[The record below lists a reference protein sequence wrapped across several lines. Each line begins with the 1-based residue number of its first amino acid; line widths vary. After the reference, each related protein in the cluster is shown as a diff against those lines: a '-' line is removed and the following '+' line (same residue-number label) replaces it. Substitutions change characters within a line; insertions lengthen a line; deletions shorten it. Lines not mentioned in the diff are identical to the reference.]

1 MPFSIRASWEFTTVL
16 AFLVC
21 GEGTCVLAGRHS
33 NLIDTRTLRQLAKPC
48 LGDFVFEWLMLFIFF
63 CKPVDARKGFF
74 LRDSCFDGGIS
85 NVKVVCAEVLLAR
98 ASACARHCCRQ
109 ETGLGKN
116 EWAMVTGGL
125 LWQWIGGHLLWMW
138 WRWSFEWL
146 RKGKRACTFCGYA
159 KNYCGCFFGREIS
172 KPL

>member
-1 MPFSIRASWEFTTVL
+1 
-16 AFLVC
+16 
-21 GEGTCVLAGRHS
+21 
-33 NLIDTRTLRQLAKPC
+33 
-48 LGDFVFEWLMLFIFF
+48 
-63 CKPVDARKGFF
+63 
-74 LRDSCFDGGIS
+74 
-85 NVKVVCAEVLLAR
+85 
-98 ASACARHCCRQ
+98 
-109 ETGLGKN
+109 
-116 EWAMVTGGL
+116 MVTGGL